1 MASQLA
7 TDATLDKEAV
17 QGLAERVRGAVLAER
32 RPTPATDIVVWHHG
46 GAMSRVGE
54 TETAY
59 AGRDAPFLVTAEVN
73 WSDPSQSDAAIAY
86 GREVWDPMAQHS
98 TGGLYLNF
106 PVLRGGEGGARQ
118 GRLRGQ
124 LRAARCIEGEVR
136 PDEPLP
142 HEHEHHARELS
153 EAHCPGA
160 Q

>member
-32 RPTPATDIVVWHHG
+32 RPTPATGIVVWHHG

-73 WSDPSQSDAAIAY
+73 WSDPSQTEEAIAF
-86 GREVWDPMAQHS
+86 GREVWDGMERHS
-98 TGGLYLNF
+98 TGGVY
-106 PVLRGGEGGARQ
+106 
-118 GRLRGQ
+118 
-124 LRAARCIEGEVR
+124 
-136 PDEPLP
+136 
-142 HEHEHHARELS
+142 
-153 EAHCPGA
+153 
-160 Q
+160 